1 MEIHTS
7 VVSLSPLQES
17 ATSEW
22 DLHHDFT
29 TSQLGLHELLR
40 EWRAEMDTYSREP
53 GRYRYCT
60 GGQE

>member
-1 MEIHTS
+1 M
-7 VVSLSPLQES
+7 
-17 ATSEW
+17 SEW

-53 GRYRYCT
+53 GRYRCAHKIHSVIYFT
-60 GGQE
+60 VLHAGEYNKLY